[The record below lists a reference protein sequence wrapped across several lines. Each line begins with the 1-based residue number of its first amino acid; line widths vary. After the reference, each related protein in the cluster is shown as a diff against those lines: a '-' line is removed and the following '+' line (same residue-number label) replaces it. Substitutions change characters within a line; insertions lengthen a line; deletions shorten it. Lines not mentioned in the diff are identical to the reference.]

1 LTVPQTLAV
10 PRARPI
16 ELTSHSSELGR
27 WESAVASPH
36 PSLAPYVSE
45 YFGGSEE
52 TFAPL
57 CRRELPADIAP
68 IIINFGAPFRL
79 IDDADPSRWTE
90 IRSFIA
96 GAFDRYVLVGST
108 GSFACMQINFT
119 ILGARLFFGQPMY
132 ELANRVVSLD
142 DAFGAEAR
150 RLEMALYD
158 AEDWAARFD
167 LLDDAIAARIARA
180 KLPPPAV
187 THVMR
192 RLVRSHGAIPIGTL
206 ASEVGWSHKHLVSQF
221 TEQIG
226 LTPKT
231 LARVLRFGLAADRL
245 ASSAGGHLADI
256 AIDCGYYDQSHFTR
270 DFRAFAGVTPTKL
283 LASRL
288 PNRGGFVA

>member
-1 LTVPQTLAV
+1 VATLSV

-16 ELTSHSSELGR
+16 ALSSHSSELGC

-52 TFAPL
+52 THAPL

-79 IDDADPSRWTE
+79 LDDADPSRWTE
-90 IRSFIA
+90 VRSFIA
-96 GAFDRYVLVGST
+96 GASDRYVLVGST
-108 GSFACMQINFT
+108 GSYACMQINFT
-119 ILGARLFFGQPMY
+119 ILGARFFFGRPMH
-132 ELANRVVSLD
+132 ELVNRVVPLD
-142 DAFGAEAR
+142 DAFGAEGR

-158 AEDWAARFD
+158 ARDWAARFD
-167 LLDDAIAARIARA
+167 LLDAAIAARIARA
-180 KLPPPAV
+180 QAPPLAV

-192 RLVRSHGAIPIGTL
+192 RLVRAHGAVRIGAL
-206 ASEVGWSHKHLVSQF
+206 AAEVGWSHKHLVSQF
-221 TEQIG
+221 TEEIG

-231 LARVLRFGLAADRL
+231 LARVLRFGLAAERL
-245 ASSAGGHLADI
+245 ASSEGGHLADI
-256 AIDCGYYDQSHFTR
+256 AVDCGYYDQSHFTR
-270 DFRAFAGVTPTKL
+270 DFRAFTGVTPTEL

>member
-1 LTVPQTLAV
+1 VSQTLAV

-16 ELTSHSSELGR
+16 ELTRHSSELGR

-36 PSLAPYVSE
+36 PSLAAYVSE

-79 IDDADPSRWTE
+79 VDEVDPSRSTE
-90 IRSFIA
+90 LRSFIA
-96 GAFDRYVLVGST
+96 GAFDRYVIVGST
-108 GSFACMQINFT
+108 GSYACMQINFT
-119 ILGARLFFGQPMY
+119 ILGARLFFGRPMH

-167 LLDDAIAARIARA
+167 LLDDAISARIARA
-180 KLPPPAV
+180 KLPPPVV

-206 ASEVGWSHKHLVSQF
+206 AVEAGWSHKHLVSQF

-226 LTPKT
+226 LAPKT
-231 LARVLRFGLAADRL
+231 IARVLRFGLAADRL
-245 ASSAGGHLADI
+245 ASADGGHLADI

-270 DFRAFAGVTPTKL
+270 DFRAFAGVTPTEL

>member
-1 LTVPQTLAV
+1 VAQTLAV
-10 PRARPI
+10 PRTRPI

-27 WESAVASPH
+27 WESAVAPPH

-52 TFAPL
+52 TLAPL

-96 GAFDRYVLVGST
+96 GAFDRYVLVAST
-108 GSFACMQINFT
+108 GSYACMQINFT
-119 ILGARLFFGQPMY
+119 ILGARLFFGRPMHA
-132 ELANRVVSLD
+132 LANRVVPLD

-150 RLEMALYD
+150 RLEMALFD
-158 AEDWAARFD
+158 ADDWAARFD

-180 KLPPPAV
+180 TLPPPAV

-192 RLVRSHGAIPIGTL
+192 RLVRSHGAIPIGAL
-206 ASEVGWSHKHLVSQF
+206 AGESGWSHKHLVSQF

-245 ASSAGGHLADI
+245 ASANGGHLADI

-270 DFRAFAGVTPTKL
+270 DFREFAGVTPTEL